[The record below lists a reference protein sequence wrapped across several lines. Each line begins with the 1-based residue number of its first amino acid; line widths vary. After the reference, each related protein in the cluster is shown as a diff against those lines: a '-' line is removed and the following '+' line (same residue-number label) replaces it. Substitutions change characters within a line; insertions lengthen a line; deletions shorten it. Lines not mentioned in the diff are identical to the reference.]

1 MILVLCDCF
10 AGTRKGE
17 LVVWN
22 VRHARTVRQILQEV
36 ESNANTSG
44 GVERAHSREV
54 RALAISADYQL
65 LASGEGGVQ
74 MPVDLAPDQPLETAC
89 LVKLWNIAQA
99 GAEYLVQVMEGHA
112 DEVRAVRARYSRA
125 AHPRFVPSCI

>member
-1 MILVLCDCF
+1 MPI

-36 ESNANTSG
+36 EPESNSGG

-54 RALAISADYQL
+54 RSLAISADYQL

-74 MPVDLAPDQPLETAC
+74 LPFEMSPDQPLETAC

-112 DEVRAVRARYSRA
+112 DEVCDCDRY
-125 AHPRFVPSCI
+125 